1 MNHEY
6 LLEFLEKKDIPIV
19 HKLRHAYLTYYGLD
33 QQNTYVLKEG
43 VVKTS
48 IILRDGREFNISY
61 LKAPDIISLLRDEV
75 SQYTSAPFNVRI
87 ESETAV
93 FYKIPRVTFWEYVN
107 EDKKLQDYIN
117 AYYREQLSQAIYRQ
131 QLMTM
136 NGKTGTVCA
145 FLYLQIEPFGK
156 KMKDGILIDFQITND
171 DIAGFCGIST
181 RNSVNRILRGL
192 RENGIIFIADQ
203 KILIKDKEYLEQY
216 VKG

>member
-1 MNHEY
+1 M
-6 LLEFLEKKDIPIV
+6 
-19 HKLRHAYLTYYGLD
+19 
-33 QQNTYVLKEG
+33 
-43 VVKTS
+43 KTS

-61 LKAPDIISLLRDEV
+61 LKAPNIISLLKDEV
-75 SQYTSAPFNVRI
+75 SQYTSAPFNVRV
-87 ESETAV
+87 ESESAV

-107 EDKKLQDYIN
+107 KDKKLQDYIN
-117 AYYREQLSQAIYRQ
+117 VYYREELSQAIYRQ

-136 NGKTGTVCA
+136 NGKTGAVCA

-156 KMKDGILIDFQITND
+156 KMKEGIFIDFQITND

-192 RENGIIFIADQ
+192 RENGVISVENQ

-216 VKG
+216 MQG